1 MANYLTIPEIV
12 DSEPLLSIS
21 AGHDGV
27 TFRVMMNVGDT
38 SIQLMRALVEGR
50 HIPLV
55 VLTTDSQILALD
67 SVYVTDVTIAGNS
80 SEAYVTLL
88 AEAVRFV

>member
-12 DSEPLLSIS
+12 ESEPLLSVS

-27 TFRVMMNVGDT
+27 TFNVAMNVGDT
-38 SIQLMRALVEGR
+38 AVQLMRARDEGR
-50 HIPLV
+50 LIPLV
-55 VLTTDSQILALD
+55 VLATDAQMLALD
-67 SVYVTDVTIAGNS
+67 AVYVTDVTIAGDS

>member
-12 DSEPLLSIS
+12 DSEPLLSITS
-21 AGHDGV
+21 GHDGV
-27 TFRVMMNVGDT
+27 TFSMAMNIGDT
-38 SIQLMRALVEGR
+38 TVQLMRAQAAGQ

-55 VLTTDSQILALD
+55 VLTTDAQILALD
-67 SVYVTDVTIAGNS
+67 SVFVTDVAVSGNS